1 MRREP
6 WQWLR
11 FAPWKKEDS
20 KAKCIYRGPI
30 QKIQQPEF
38 LSLEV
43 RNNNKSS
50 RKWNC
55 YWVCQSCNLYLKEG
69 SFIND
74 FKAGDSTQNPILV
87 NLMYL
92 YKLIFIIELSLRPG
106 DRSKGNKKTG
116 SFQAYQLSSYMIEPW
131 TTHPLHGKPNLKFF
145 GCDIFCFCQR

>member
-1 MRREP
+1 MHDRQIAGKSKLEVILKVTHLKRVESEPLRYARGDMYSMRREP

-50 RKWNC
+50 GKWNC

-74 FKAGDSTQNPILV
+74 FKAGDSTQNSILV
-87 NLMYL
+87 NLMYTNCNR
-92 YKLIFIIELSLRPG
+92 IVIATRG
-106 DRSKGNKKTG
+106 
-116 SFQAYQLSSYMIEPW
+116 
-131 TTHPLHGKPNLKFF
+131 
-145 GCDIFCFCQR
+145 